1 MNPALTPCFALPT
14 QVEAERAAVLAEER
28 ASIERLLTAISATL
42 NRDLPAKLQEAVR
55 GELAGMA
62 DGLADGVAASVAP
75 AVQAAVAA
83 ALPKVRAPGPACPV
97 LVARFPMAS

>member
-1 MNPALTPCFALPT
+1 M
-14 QVEAERAAVLAEER
+14 LAEER

-62 DGLADGVAASVAP
+62 DGLAAGVATSLAP
-75 AVQAAVAA
+75 AVQAAVQA
-83 ALPKVRAPGPACPV
+83 ALPKVRPPGQLPLPCWHA
-97 LVARFPMAS
+97 ASRKEWHNVQSRGA